1 MQNFCWMAN
10 SKYYRIYLMLLYI
23 LYFFP
28 FSILTLILWAH
39 NMEQVRKYTPH
50 PIIFEGQ
57 CILLLG
63 VGGAVIS
70 LENKDCV
77 NYK

>member
-1 MQNFCWMAN
+1 
-10 SKYYRIYLMLLYI
+10 
-23 LYFFP
+23 
-28 FSILTLILWAH
+28 
-39 NMEQVRKYTPH
+39 MEQVRKYTPH

-77 NYK
+77 NFNPYILFVIRTILNKITTSY